1 MKTGQALFLDEEQVR
16 QYLRMEELIPAME
29 KALIDFSTGK
39 VTQPVRSV
47 ITVDSS
53 GRILW
58 NDAGAHF

>member
-1 MKTGQALFLDEEQVR
+1 MKTGQALFLGEEQVR

-29 KALIDFSTGK
+29 KALIGFSSG
-39 VTQPVRSV
+39 QSDSAGPVGHYSR
-47 ITVDSS
+47 SS